1 MKVWLT
7 QRAEPTPHDHLE
19 QRRPMR
25 TGLMAEYL
33 STHGEDVLWWTGD
46 YDHYGQHQRDH
57 GSAEVLVSD
66 SFNIRYLPAVGYKK
80 TKSLARVRYDRKV
93 GEGFVTLSAEY
104 ERPDIIIA
112 SMPSVEMAL
121 ASVRYGKQNGVPVI
135 VDIRDLH
142 PEVFV
147 DAAPSLLKPLVRFA
161 TRRMKANVAELCRD
175 ATAIWGNSDAFVEW
189 ACRLGGRARGSEDL
203 TLPIAY
209 KPLEV
214 DEADT
219 SKILQ
224 AWQDNG
230 MFLSEHL
237 NIVFFGTLS
246 KSFDFG
252 PVFEAA
258 RQLCATGTRHRFHF
272 FGAGQQQA
280 FISERCAALA
290 NCTFHGPVGAA
301 KLQAAMSVSDIGLAP
316 YIFTDNFASNMPNKT
331 TEYLGGGLTVA
342 LAFKTGVLADFLRT
356 TGSGFCY
363 ETSSE
368 LVQSLTE
375 LDEDT
380 QKMATVR
387 HAAAA
392 AFEQHLGYGTLSQRM
407 HDKIMSTVKAYAD

>member
-46 YDHYGQHQRDH
+46 YDHYGQHQRGH
-57 GSAEVLVSD
+57 GVAEVQVSNN
-66 SFNIRYLPAVGYKK
+66 FNIRYLPAVGYEK
-80 TKSLARVRYDRKV
+80 TKSFARVRYDREIA
-93 GEGFVTLSAEY
+93 EGFVRLSAEY

-112 SMPSVEMAL
+112 SMPSVELAL

-147 DAAPSLLKPLVRFA
+147 DAAPPPLKPLVRLA
-161 TRRMKANVAELCRD
+161 TRRMKASVAELCRD
-175 ATAIWGNSDAFVEW
+175 ATAIWGNSGTFVEW
-189 ACRLGGRARGSEDL
+189 GCRLGGRARGGQDL

-209 KPLEV
+209 KFLEV
-214 DEADT
+214 DELDT
-219 SKILQ
+219 SKILE
-224 AWQDNG
+224 AWQENG

-237 NIVFFGTLS
+237 NVVFFGTLS

-258 RQLCATGTRHRFHF
+258 RQLCAKGTRHRFHI

-280 FISERCAALA
+280 FISKRCAALA
-290 NCTFHGPVGAA
+290 NCFFHGPVGAA

-363 ETSSE
+363 ETSNE
-368 LVQSLTE
+368 LLQSLIN
-375 LDEDT
+375 LGEDT
-380 QKMATVR
+380 QKMAAVR
-387 HAAAA
+387 QAAAV
-392 AFEQHLGYGTLSQRM
+392 AFKQHLGYGTLSQRM
-407 HDKIMSTVKAYAD
+407 HNKIISTVKAYTD